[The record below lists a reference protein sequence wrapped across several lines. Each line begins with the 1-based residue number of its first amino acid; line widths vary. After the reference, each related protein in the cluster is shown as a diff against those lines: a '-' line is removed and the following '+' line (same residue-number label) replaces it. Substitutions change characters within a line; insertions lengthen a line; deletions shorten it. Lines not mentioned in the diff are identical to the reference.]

1 MLCFKQKTAYELRI
15 SDWSSDLFS
24 SDLLHGG
31 RIGEGAGAD
40 LRQREAGMLCGED
53 EVRGQRQLEAAA
65 HRHAA
70 DRSDHRLVEVAQLLQ
85 AAEAADTVVAVDGVA
100 ASRRLQ
106 VPAGGEEPVPRRGDN
121 GDRSEEHTSE

>member
-1 MLCFKQKTAYELRI
+1 
-15 SDWSSDLFS
+15 
-24 SDLLHGG
+24 
-31 RIGEGAGAD
+31 
-40 LRQREAGMLCGED
+40 MLCGED

-121 GDRSEEHTSE
+121 GAAQLGIVAEVLDGLAPEPAGRTAAHTAGLKSPMLHS